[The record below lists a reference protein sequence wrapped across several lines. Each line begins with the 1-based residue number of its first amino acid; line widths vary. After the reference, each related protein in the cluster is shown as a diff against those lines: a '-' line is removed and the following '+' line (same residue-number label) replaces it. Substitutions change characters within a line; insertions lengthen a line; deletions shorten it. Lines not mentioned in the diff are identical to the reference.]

1 MNFAMPDLNT
11 IWFVLVGVL
20 FTGYAILDGFDL
32 GVGALHLFARTD
44 EERRVFLNAIG
55 PVWDGNEVWLVTGGG
70 ALFAAFPMVYATA
83 FSGFYLAFM
92 LLLFAL
98 LFRAV
103 AIEFRS
109 KQPMHWWRRMWDI
122 AFAGGSVC
130 SAFLIG
136 VTMGNVAWG
145 VPLDANHEFA
155 GTFFGLLRP
164 YPLLLGVTT
173 VALFAMHGAIYL
185 VMKTEGELH
194 NRIRR
199 WINPAIIAFILCYV
213 IFTLATLLYVPH
225 ITAAIKQE
233 PGFFVVVVLAVL
245 AIANIPR
252 AVALGRDFQ
261 AFLSSGAAMVCLM
274 ALFGIGMY
282 PDLLYSQPHPENSLN
297 LVNAASSQKT
307 LGIML
312 VIALIGLPIVL
323 AYSVSIYWIFRGKV
337 KLDRTSY

>member
-1 MNFAMPDLNT
+1 MPDLNT

-109 KQPMHWWRRMWDI
+109 KQPMRWWRRMWDVT
-122 AFAGGSVC
+122 FAGGSVC

-155 GTFFGLLRP
+155 GTFLGLLRP
-164 YPLLLGVTT
+164 YPLLLGATT

-252 AVALGRDFQ
+252 AVTQGRDFQ

-282 PDLLYSQPHPENSLN
+282 PNLLYSQPQPENSLN

-312 VIALIGLPIVL
+312 IIALIGLPIVL